1 MIGTGTVKICV
12 KGFADTPYTQQEL
25 DDARALIEDAMA
37 AGAPGVSLGIMYLPE
52 CYSSTDEFAVHPG
65 AGGPGTTGSS
75 PPTSAV
81 RATAWCRACAR

>member
-37 AGAPGVSLGIMYLPE
+37 AGVRCVAGYHVSAGVLLL
-52 CYSSTDEFAVHPG
+52 H
-65 AGGPGTTGSS
+65 
-75 PPTSAV
+75 
-81 RATAWCRACAR
+81 R